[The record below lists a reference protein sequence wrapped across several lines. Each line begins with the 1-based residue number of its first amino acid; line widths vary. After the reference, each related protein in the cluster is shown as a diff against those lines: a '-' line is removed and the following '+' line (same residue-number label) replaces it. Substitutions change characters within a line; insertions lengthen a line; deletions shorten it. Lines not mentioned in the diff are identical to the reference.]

1 MKTILTSAM
10 QNTLF
15 LIIIFVN
22 SIVAFISKA
31 LFLITNINL
40 NVMDAATLDFISK
53 VVLFALISYQ
63 LHKINKQD
71 KEFKKQFVQ
80 NKMLLLIN
88 EMRFRNSQKEQHPYS
103 MYEYMEKEKIE
114 LKSVMHKEYP
124 KMSGEDIDAEINLY
138 YNKYQPKLEDIQVN
152 VV

>member
-1 MKTILTSAM
+1 
-10 QNTLF
+10 
-15 LIIIFVN
+15 
-22 SIVAFISKA
+22 
-31 LFLITNINL
+31 
-40 NVMDAATLDFISK
+40 MDAATLDFISK
-53 VVLFALISYQ
+53 IVIIVMIGYQ
-63 LHKINKQD
+63 LYKIKKQD
-71 KEFKKQFVQ
+71 TEFKKQFEESNALNAEFKKQFEESNALNAEFKKQFVQ

-88 EMRFRNSQKEQHPYS
+88 ELRFRDSNKEQHPYS
-103 MYEYMEKEKIE
+103 MYDYMEREKEV